1 MARNPDSVKEEQLAA
16 AAAAPAAPVGQPAAP
31 STTPYNPMNSNAF
44 VNAVG
49 STGSTPVVAATPEE
63 VATFTAAENKT
74 AGLIGGNP
82 VGDKTNTWTDA
93 FAALDELMKSYGL
106 SDLSATLQQLMT
118 EGRSAAE
125 ASTLIR
131 YDPKYN
137 ASYKARFQGNFDRI
151 DKGLN
156 ALSEATYIANEN
168 AYAETLKANGL
179 GNMLSTDRKT
189 NEKMFAS
196 YMANDVSSTE
206 FNDRI
211 KTASDNVINAD
222 PNVMKTFQQYYGHA
236 LTTSDVVSYFLSPT
250 ETLPKLQ
257 EKVASAQ
264 IGTAASEQGLTA
276 PDQTRATELAKQMGG
291 YGQLGNV
298 AGMYQ
303 NVADVLP
310 TGQKLSS
317 IYQQAGINYD
327 QTTAENEYL
336 TQNADAAMKRKRL
349 ASMERAQFG
358 GDSGVN
364 PTAGNLASARTVQ
377 GKF

>member
-1 MARNPDSVKEEQLAA
+1 MATSNFTFGSGNPLNLAVD
-16 AAAAPAAPVGQPAAP
+16 PYNNTTSAP

-49 STGSTPVVAATPEE
+49 STGSTPVVAATPQE
-63 VATFTAAENKT
+63 VAASIGKENVV
-74 AGLIGGNP
+74 ASGLGGGPIGKSGNF
-82 VGDKTNTWTDA
+82 TDA

-189 NEKMFAS
+189 NEKMFAG

>member
-1 MARNPDSVKEEQLAA
+1 
-16 AAAAPAAPVGQPAAP
+16 
-31 STTPYNPMNSNAF
+31 
-44 VNAVG
+44 
-49 STGSTPVVAATPEE
+49 
-63 VATFTAAENKT
+63 
-74 AGLIGGNP
+74 
-82 VGDKTNTWTDA
+82 
-93 FAALDELMKSYGL
+93 
-106 SDLSATLQQLMT
+106 
-118 EGRSAAE
+118 
-125 ASTLIR
+125 
-131 YDPKYN
+131 
-137 ASYKARFQGNFDRI
+137 
-151 DKGLN
+151 
-156 ALSEATYIANEN
+156 
-168 AYAETLKANGL
+168 
-179 GNMLSTDRKT
+179 MLSTDRKA
-189 NEKMFAS
+189 NEKMFAN

-206 FNDRI
+206 FTDRI

-236 LTTSDVVSYFLSPT
+236 LSTSDVVAYFLSPN

-264 IGTAASEQGLTA
+264 IGTAAFEQGLTA

-327 QTTAENEYL
+327 QTTAENEFL
-336 TQNADAAMKRKRL
+336 TQNAAAAQKRKQL

-364 PTAGNLASARTVQ
+364 PTAGNLASARTVI